1 MDGRIYARP
10 WQGGLLSGG
19 FEKNPKPIFTE
30 GRNQL
35 EIQNMQEDW
44 DHFGNG
50 WRGGS
55 FKWTLLEKVTVPGCR
70 LLVDRCCSLYY
81 LDNRWDA
88 NVAKLY
94 FFFGWQFEKSC
105 DRFILNVRFWS
116 LPLWRKCQASA
127 HTHHFKFVFSS
138 CTETEGVVVDR
149 ADTSVDPISS
159 QSCST
164 GRLLFCIMMVDSL
177 KFT

>member
-50 WRGGS
+50 
-55 FKWTLLEKVTVPGCR
+55 PR
-70 LLVDRCCSLYY
+70 LLNLYY
-81 LDNRWDA
+81 N
-88 NVAKLY
+88 LY
-94 FFFGWQFEKSC
+94 H
-105 DRFILNVRFWS
+105 DY
-116 LPLWRKCQASA
+116 
-127 HTHHFKFVFSS
+127 
-138 CTETEGVVVDR
+138 ETCVPN
-149 ADTSVDPISS
+149 TCLIF
-159 QSCST
+159 
-164 GRLLFCIMMVDSL
+164 LFHSFL
-177 KFT
+177 F

>member
-50 WRGGS
+50 PLFNDYHVMQCMINVPKLLS
-55 FKWTLLEKVTVPGCR
+55 F
-70 LLVDRCCSLYY
+70 
-81 LDNRWDA
+81 
-88 NVAKLY
+88 
-94 FFFGWQFEKSC
+94 
-105 DRFILNVRFWS
+105 
-116 LPLWRKCQASA
+116 
-127 HTHHFKFVFSS
+127 FV
-138 CTETEGVVVDR
+138 
-149 ADTSVDPISS
+149 
-159 QSCST
+159 
-164 GRLLFCIMMVDSL
+164 
-177 KFT
+177 